1 MKLNFT
7 NGEEEVIVKS
17 GKEWYPILFL
27 TPITFIIGGI
37 LAAVKRQFN
46 ISVVNM
52 MIIFLATM
60 FLTALVFSFDPI
72 AQTNNYDSALVLQSK
87 PTMITFGVLA
97 LLYLFS
103 VIKLVM
109 HVGDYH
115 INALVKKGYYLTDM
129 SPENIAVVEK
139 AAKFKKPFW
148 MLDN

>member
-7 NGEEEVIVKS
+7 NGEEEVVVKS

-37 LAAVKRQFN
+37 LATIKRQFN
-46 ISVVNM
+46 ISVANM
-52 MIIFLATM
+52 MMLFLATM
-60 FLTALVFSFDPI
+60 FLTALVFSFDPV
-72 AQTNNYDSALVLQSK
+72 AQTNTYDTALILQSK
-87 PTMITFGVLA
+87 PAMLTFGIMV
-97 LLYLFS
+97 LLYVIS

-115 INALVKKGYYLTDM
+115 INSLVKKGYYLTDM
-129 SPENIAVVEK
+129 SPENIIVVEN
-139 AAKFKKPFW
+139 AAKYKKPFW